1 MASYQDIAA
10 EVVKLYYSRLFTNNC
25 DKKDEK
31 GTQIIEDLQNLK
43 YILRNRDG
51 ATQNLV
57 CLDMRGFEILP
68 HSRMSLI

>member
-1 MASYQDIAA
+1 MASDQDIAA

-25 DKKDEK
+25 DKKD
-31 GTQIIEDLQNLK
+31 GTQTIEDLQNLK